1 MTRSSKDYRFLT
13 DLWRICHIGPQTPVE
28 GESQIDSLGT
38 EFYSPTI
45 VIGGGATRVAYGVT
59 SRHGDKKMMNR
70 WLKGVAVVA
79 LMAVGTVAAQA
90 ADLPT
95 RKEAPAPV
103 FVPPPFTWTGFYV
116 GVNAGG
122 LWPSG
127 SRSATIFDPHA
138 ATDGGFLNAAFP
150 GGLGSQSVGFL
161 GGGQAGYNWQTG
173 AFVLGV
179 ETDFDG
185 ATNSKSFNNVGT
197 PFLGAGVPALLSG
210 DFLSVNGKASL
221 SWLGTTRARVGFV
234 ATPDNRLMIYAT
246 GGVAYGGGS
255 SNFSVF
261 DSTTGSFFTGSPS
274 STRVGWVIGGGVE
287 YAITNNITIKGEYL
301 YADLGSSNFTTVG
314 NAAAAVNFP
323 GVFASAKF
331 DYNASIFRAGVNYK
345 F

>member
-1 MTRSSKDYRFLT
+1 
-13 DLWRICHIGPQTPVE
+13 
-28 GESQIDSLGT
+28 
-38 EFYSPTI
+38 
-45 VIGGGATRVAYGVT
+45 
-59 SRHGDKKMMNR
+59 MMNR
-70 WLKGVAVVA
+70 WLKGVAVAA
-79 LMAVGTVAAQA
+79 LTAVGAVAAQA

-127 SRSATIFDPHA
+127 SRNASIFDPE
-138 ATDGGFLNAAFP
+138 GLGFVTAAFP
-150 GGLGSQSVGFL
+150 GGLGSQSAGFI

-185 ATNSKSFNNVGT
+185 TTVSKSFNSVGT
-197 PFLGAGVPALLSG
+197 PFGPTLTGIAGG
-210 DFLSVNGKASL
+210 DFLTVNGKTSL
-221 SWLGTTRARVGFV
+221 SWLGTTRGRVGFV

-255 SNFSVF
+255 TSFNAF
-261 DSTTGSFFTGSPS
+261 DSGTGSFWSGSPS
-274 STRVGWVIGGGVE
+274 STRVGWTIGGGVE
-287 YAITNNITIKGEYL
+287 YALTNNITIKGEYL
-301 YADLGSSNFTTVG
+301 YADLGSSSFTTTG
-314 NAAAAVNFP
+314 NGASAIFFP
-323 GVFASAKF
+323 GVYVSGKV
-331 DYNASIFRAGVNYK
+331 DYTASIFRAGVNYK

>member
-1 MTRSSKDYRFLT
+1 MINS
-13 DLWRICHIGPQTPVE
+13 
-28 GESQIDSLGT
+28 
-38 EFYSPTI
+38 
-45 VIGGGATRVAYGVT
+45 
-59 SRHGDKKMMNR
+59 

-122 LWPSG
+122 IAPSG
-127 SRSATIFDPHA
+127 GRGASLLDTNPATS
-138 ATDGGFLNAAFP
+138 GFLSADFP

-185 ATNSKSFNNVGT
+185 STLSKSINNTGT
-197 PFLGAGVPALLSG
+197 PFGLAAGALSS
-210 DFLSVNGKASL
+210 DFLSVNAKTSL
-221 SWLGTTRARVGFV
+221 SWLGTTRARLGFV

-255 SNFSVF
+255 SNFSAI
-261 DSTTGSFFTGSPS
+261 DATTGSIFTASPS
-274 STRVGWVIGGGVE
+274 STRVGWVVGGGVE
-287 YAITNNITIKGEYL
+287 YAVTNNITVKGEYL
-301 YADLGSSNFTTVG
+301 YADLGSSNFTSAG
-314 NAAAAVNFP
+314 NGFAAAAFP
-323 GVFASAKF
+323 GVTVNSHF